1 MMDSAPEVGI
11 TAVMCLA
18 FEARI
23 ASAPGVT
30 VICNGRRER
39 LHDLVERACAR
50 SAGLISFGVAGG
62 LAPEVHAGDWV
73 IAASVATDNGRYRTD
88 ERWTRQ
94 LCAALPGAR
103 CADVSGLDAP
113 VSSTVAKLALAR
125 KHATVAVDTESHV
138 VAEAATRR
146 GLPFAVARVVLD
158 PMWRALPPAALVPL
172 LPDGNPDVAAVT
184 RSVLRAP
191 SQLAELGRITADA
204 FRAWSSLR
212 RGRLSLGPLFCFRH
226 VASESEPFVPET
238 IDGSGPELSTDYVV
252 QV

>member
-1 MMDSAPEVGI
+1 MDVGPELGI

-62 LAPEVHAGDWV
+62 LDPEVHPGDWV

-103 CADVSGLDAP
+103 CADITGLDAP
-113 VSSTVAKLALAR
+113 ISSTMAKVALGR
-125 KHATVAVDTESHV
+125 KHGTVAVDTESHV
-138 VAEAATRR
+138 VAEEATRR

-158 PMWRALPPAALVPL
+158 PVWRALPPAALVPL
-172 LPDGNPDVAAVT
+172 LPDGTPDVRAVA

-191 SQLAELGRITADA
+191 SQLAELGRVTADG

-212 RGRLSLGPLFCFRH
+212 RGRLSLGTLFCFRH
-226 VASESEPFVPET
+226 LVSESEPTVPES
-238 IDGSGPELSTDYVV
+238 IDGPDPELSTDCVV